1 MHGWIVRWKG
11 TSCSHCVWR
20 LRSAIYNTP
29 RTSCLLEAP
38 CAWSKQWR
46 SLMLISIFC
55 PISNIL
61 QNQISSVTLFKV
73 ECEEL
78 QRLRK
83 MGPQSKSAN
92 LPLGEHLPNGR
103 SQNGSII
110 IKVSPNE
117 VLASTHKRKE
127 TEIIFPSYHD
137 NWGLELFCKSP
148 STGSSHSDSPLCIG
162 PLLCIGPVC
171 ATLWNN
177 RIFSFFWQD
186 CMLHIIISRSL
197 ALFHLQRTSWV
208 LSLPRIHVQRTLNSC
223 CM

>member
-1 MHGWIVRWKG
+1 
-11 TSCSHCVWR
+11 
-20 LRSAIYNTP
+20 
-29 RTSCLLEAP
+29 
-38 CAWSKQWR
+38 
-46 SLMLISIFC
+46 MLISIFC

-73 ECEEL
+73 EYDLKHDLSQCEEL

-137 NWGLELFCKSP
+137 N
-148 STGSSHSDSPLCIG
+148 
-162 PLLCIGPVC
+162 
-171 ATLWNN
+171 
-177 RIFSFFWQD
+177 
-186 CMLHIIISRSL
+186 
-197 ALFHLQRTSWV
+197 
-208 LSLPRIHVQRTLNSC
+208 
-223 CM
+223 